1 MEYKDLTPEQT
12 KRIENYQ
19 SMLFAQ
25 IRSQL
30 KASLIQDALNSKY
43 ESYIGRKYTVDN
55 LFSMLEAPSS
65 AANQKQLRQ
74 MSMWLYLTSSHYR
87 RLVNYYAT
95 LPTFNYIVVPNKA
108 TTKKINEK
116 RYRQDYYDTIT
127 DMERYEFQD
136 ELPKELVTAFLL
148 GAFCGIVFEGEDSF
162 YVKPVPIDF
171 VKITSVMDG
180 CYRFS
185 IDLSYFN
192 GNNAYLLEAYGDEVA
207 SAYRKYSTPNS
218 GNAYRWF
225 EPEKQI
231 CIKYDT
237 DPTIILPFFAGMYK
251 EVLDLEDYRVLAKAK
266 TEIENYKVLVMKQ
279 DVDDDGI
286 PKMEYELAKKYYD
299 QAAANLP
306 SGIGL
311 ILSPFAVS
319 DFSFDA
325 SKVGDTTDVNDA
337 RDSLWEAAGTSPL
350 IFGSTKATSSQ
361 SLILSTKPDEQ
372 ISFILLHQIERNFN
386 LLQKLKNKKTSF
398 KLKFL
403 EQSIFSKKEF
413 TDMWAKAAQ
422 YGVTGAKSYYA
433 ASLGLTPS
441 DVVNMAYLEDEI
453 LGMTTETFNKPL
465 VSANTRSYS
474 TDNTTSSSGRGGW
487 HWGDGQRNNEET
499 NEDGGRPTSEDVSD
513 KTEANQNAQ

>member
-1 MEYKDLTPEQT
+1 MTPEQIQ
-12 KRIENYQ
+12 KIANYQ
-19 SMLFAQ
+19 AMMF
-25 IRSQL
+25 SQL
-30 KASLIQDALNSKY
+30 RSSLIQDVLNSRS
-43 ESYIGRKYTVDN
+43 ENYIGRRYTVDN
-55 LFSMLEAPSS
+55 LFSMLENPSLS
-65 AANQKQLRQ
+65 TNQKQLRQ

-108 TTKKINEK
+108 TTKKVNEK
-116 RYRQDYYDTIT
+116 RYKQDYYDTIT

-136 ELPKELVTAFLL
+136 ELPKMMISAITL
-148 GAFCGIVFEGEDSF
+148 GAFCGIVFESEDSF
-162 YVKPVPIDF
+162 YVKQAPIDY
-171 VKITSVMDG
+171 VRVTSILDG

-185 IDLSYFN
+185 VDLAYFN
-192 GNNAYLLEAYGDEVA
+192 GNNAYLLDAYGDEIA
-207 SAYRKYSTPNS
+207 SAYRKYSS
-218 GNAYRWF
+218 GGNQYRWY

-231 CIKYDT
+231 CIKYDS

-266 TEIENYKVLVMKQ
+266 TEIENYKVLVMRQ

-286 PKMEYELAKKYYD
+286 PKMEYEMAKKYYD
-299 QAAANLP
+299 QAAGNLP

-311 ILSPFAVS
+311 ILSPFSVS
-319 DFSFDA
+319 DFSFEA

-398 KLKFL
+398 KVKFL

-441 DVVNMAYLEDEI
+441 DIVNMAYLEDDI
-453 LGMTTETFNKPL
+453 LGMTTEMFNKPL
-465 VSANTRSYS
+465 VSSNTRSYYQS
-474 TDNTTSSSGRGGW
+474 TTTSSSGRGGW
-487 HWGDGQRNNEET
+487 HWGDGQRNREEREAET
-499 NEDGGRPTSEDVSD
+499 TESGGRPVSETVSD
-513 KTEANQNAQ
+513 KTEANQNSQ